1 MSENPILQEGKFFE
15 KSGISQRERERDLS
29 TRSSGISGPNQNSIG
44 SFVLCVVSVV
54 WSNELG

>member
-15 KSGISQRERERDLS
+15 KSGISQRERDLS